1 MKNIVIGLVLG
12 AFTSV
17 CAQAVLT
24 RHYDAKTPE
33 DVQKC
38 IGEVQANIE
47 NAQVSFKFNDDG
59 IDFDNA
65 TCWPDGIDIA
75 K

>member
-1 MKNIVIGLVLG
+1 MRNLVIGLVLG

-24 RHYDAKTPE
+24 RHYSANTAE
-33 DVQKC
+33 DIQKC
-38 IGEVQANIE
+38 ISEISDKSEA
-47 NAQVSFKFNDDG
+47 SFKLTEDG
-59 IDFDNA
+59 LDYNQA
-65 TCWPDGIDIA
+65 TCWPDGIAISD